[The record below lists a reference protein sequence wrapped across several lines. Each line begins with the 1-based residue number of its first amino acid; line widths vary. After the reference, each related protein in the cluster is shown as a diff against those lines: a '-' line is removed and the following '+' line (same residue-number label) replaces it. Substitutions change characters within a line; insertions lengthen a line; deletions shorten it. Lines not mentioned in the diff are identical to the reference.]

1 MSTKDYAYLIFCLLL
16 NTFLLWTVL
25 TRVEKLKKVQSYAV
39 RINTDPPIFK
49 SLFILKP
56 AGYFSHRGEITK
68 FGTMPV

>member
-39 RINTDPPIFK
+39 RINTDPPIIL
-49 SLFILKP
+49 SLKVFLFRNRLDTSLI
-56 AGYFSHRGEITK
+56 GGR
-68 FGTMPV
+68 